1 MVTGG
6 QGGIVIGQRIRG
18 SARHESWPRPSGLS
32 LDYSGSSTATSRPL
46 QGNAAPSA
54 ALISGIG
61 PPCQPETAW
70 HACEAAIASPQL
82 LRHRLARDD
91 QLRVRYPDGGRNEM
105 TPVIRIIRL
114 GGVNCYLVAAVDC
127 FVLIDS
133 GTPEKRKAL
142 DAELEDAGCRPGT
155 LRLIVLTHGDY
166 DHAGNAA
173 YLRDKYDT
181 EIAMHPDDAGR
192 VERADWSWNL
202 KPKPDKFGSCSG
214 SWHSS
219 SGRASSTRSS
229 PTSSSRISRTSRA
242 TVWRP
247 PSSISPGTPRAQS
260 EF

>member
-1 MVTGG
+1 
-6 QGGIVIGQRIRG
+6 
-18 SARHESWPRPSGLS
+18 
-32 LDYSGSSTATSRPL
+32 
-46 QGNAAPSA
+46 
-54 ALISGIG
+54 
-61 PPCQPETAW
+61 
-70 HACEAAIASPQL
+70 
-82 LRHRLARDD
+82 
-91 QLRVRYPDGGRNEM
+91 M

-114 GGVNCYLVAAVDC
+114 GGVNCYLVAAVAG

-202 KPKPDKFGSCSG
+202 KPKPDKFGFLFRIVALFIRPGEFDTFQPDVILEDQQNLSG
-214 SWHSS
+214 Y
-219 SGRASSTRSS
+219 GLE
-229 PTSSSRISRTSRA
+229 A
-242 TVWRP
+242 TVLHLPGHTKGSIGILTADR
-247 PSSISPGTPRAQS
+247 PSSAAT
-260 EF
+260 